1 LSIYIREKQLSPEA
15 LKALAEAPNKSMFVR
30 EAVEFYVHHGKDI
43 LKELKE
49 IKELMNSV
57 LDLNTLKELQTT
69 RTVDRIPVQDVS
81 KNEAVINELKN
92 KMPKRETQENVVQK
106 SEIVQGAKPTSKPES
121 TKNIEDER
129 KKEIEKQLVRSISLW
144 L

>member
-57 LDLNTLKELQTT
+57 LDLNILKELQTT

-81 KNEAVINELKN
+81 K
-92 KMPKRETQENVVQK
+92 MPKRETQENVVQK
-106 SEIVQGAKPTSKPES
+106 SEIAQGAKPTSEPES

-129 KKEIEKQLVRSISLW
+129 KKEIEKQVVRSISLW